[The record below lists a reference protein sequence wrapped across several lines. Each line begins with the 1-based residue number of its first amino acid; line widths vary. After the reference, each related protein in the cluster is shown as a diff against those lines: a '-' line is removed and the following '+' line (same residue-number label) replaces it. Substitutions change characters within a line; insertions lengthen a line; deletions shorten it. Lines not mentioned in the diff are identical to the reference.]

1 MDIEKALKNEIDNI
15 FASDYTLDNV
25 EKIIHRVHRSVS
37 RDAFLIVKSG
47 EDVMSLLISQID
59 GVYHISMEMASF
71 LLRDKKLE
79 RGGKIYRLSGQLP
92 SSYQQMEHLSGQLP
106 SSYQQMEHLSEYNS
120 LAETQERYLIFF
132 ETKSKEAKILICDEL
147 LGRTNLPVDFGKKD
161 DVTFL
166 IRLKCLF

>member
-1 MDIEKALKNEIDNI
+1 MDMEKALKDEIDNI
-15 FASDYTLDNV
+15 FTSDYTLDKV

-37 RDAFLIVKSG
+37 RDAFLIVKLG

-59 GVYHISMEMASF
+59 GVYHISMETTS
-71 LLRDKKLE
+71 LLFEEKKLE
-79 RGGKIYRLSGQLP
+79 KDGKTYRLS
-92 SSYQQMEHLSGQLP
+92 
-106 SSYQQMEHLSEYNS
+106 EYSS
-120 LAETQERYLIFF
+120 LAETQEKYLILL
-132 ETKSKEAKILICDEL
+132 ETKSKGAKILICDEL

>member
-1 MDIEKALKNEIDNI
+1 
-15 FASDYTLDNV
+15 
-25 EKIIHRVHRSVS
+25 
-37 RDAFLIVKSG
+37 
-47 EDVMSLLISQID
+47 
-59 GVYHISMEMASF
+59 
-71 LLRDKKLE
+71 
-79 RGGKIYRLSGQLP
+79 LSGQLP

-120 LAETQERYLIFF
+120 LAETQERYLILF

-147 LGRTNLPVDFGKKD
+147 LGWTNLPVDFGKKD

>member
-1 MDIEKALKNEIDNI
+1 MDIEKALKDEIDNI
-15 FASDYTLDNV
+15 FASDYTLDKV

-37 RDAFLIVKSG
+37 RDAFLIVKLG

-59 GVYHISMEMASF
+59 GVYHISMETTSLIF
-71 LLRDKKLE
+71 EEKKLE
-79 RGGKIYRLSGQLP
+79 KDGQ
-92 SSYQQMEHLSGQLP
+92 MF
-106 SSYQQMEHLSEYNS
+106 HLSEYSS
-120 LAETQERYLIFF
+120 LAETQEKYLILF

>member
-1 MDIEKALKNEIDNI
+1 MDLEKALKDEIDNI
-15 FASDYTLDNV
+15 FASDYTMDKV

-37 RDAFLIVKSG
+37 RDAFLIVKLG

-59 GVYHISMEMASF
+59 GVYHISMETTS
-71 LLRDKKLE
+71 LLFEEKKLKKD
-79 RGGKIYRLSGQLP
+79 GKTYRLSGQLP
-92 SSYQQMEHLSGQLP
+92 F
-106 SSYQQMEHLSEYNS
+106 SYQQMEHLSEYSS
-120 LAETQERYLIFF
+120 LAETDEKYLILF

-166 IRLKCLF
+166 IKLKCLF